1 MPIGELFSSIAQP
14 IGTGFGQPYDIS
26 HRFRG
31 KRYTIWHML
40 PPPRIIGA
48 AGALLVEHFAADIAE
63 IDASRILIFR
73 LMQAA
78 FATAVAQ
85 SLPLFPAKLR
95 QRQLPE
101 ARAQGHRLFHPA
113 LQRCGH

>member
-1 MPIGELFSSIAQP
+1 
-14 IGTGFGQPYDIS
+14 
-26 HRFRG
+26 
-31 KRYTIWHML
+31 ML

-48 AGALLVEHFAADIAE
+48 ARVLLIQHLATDIAE

-73 LMQAA
+73 FMQAA

-101 ARAQGHRLFHPA
+101 ARTQGHRLFHPA
-113 LQRCGH
+113 IE